1 MILLY
6 NSFYTYWLDYFF
18 QSISTKGA
26 IINNEEQKVKDKPK
40 EKKIYLSD
48 NKNDDKQKKSVDYM
62 KKMIVKS
69 ALFTYTGERLSGIEY
84 DLFYRYL
91 ESRTKP
97 NKSPNSFNLRIERIY
112 NAVVS
117 LYSDFIQDYGDILI
131 TTKSMMNQTQTKN
144 VATTNKS

>member
-1 MILLY
+1 M
-6 NSFYTYWLDYFF
+6 
-18 QSISTKGA
+18 
-26 IINNEEQKVKDKPK
+26 
-40 EKKIYLSD
+40 SD

-69 ALFTYTGERLSGIEY
+69 ALFTYTGENLSGIEY

-117 LYSDFIQDYGDILI
+117 LYSDFIQDYGDILT
-131 TTKSMMNQTQTKN
+131 TTKSMINHAQTKN

>member
-1 MILLY
+1 M
-6 NSFYTYWLDYFF
+6 NS
-18 QSISTKGA
+18 
-26 IINNEEQKVKDKPK
+26 EEQKSKDKPK

-117 LYSDFIQDYGDILI
+117 LYSDFIQDYGDILT
-131 TTKSMMNQTQTKN
+131 TTKSMMKQTQTKN
-144 VATTNKS
+144 VATINKS

>member
-1 MILLY
+1 M
-6 NSFYTYWLDYFF
+6 
-18 QSISTKGA
+18 
-26 IINNEEQKVKDKPK
+26 NNEEQKNKDKPK

-62 KKMIVKS
+62 NKMIVKS
-69 ALFTYTGERLSGIEY
+69 ALFTYTGEKLSGIEY

-91 ESRTKP
+91 ESKTKP

-117 LYSDFIQDYGDILI
+117 LYSDFIQDYGDILT
-131 TTKSMMNQTQTKN
+131 TTKSMLNKAQIKN
-144 VATTNKS
+144 VATTNKN

>member
-1 MILLY
+1 M
-6 NSFYTYWLDYFF
+6 
-18 QSISTKGA
+18 
-26 IINNEEQKVKDKPK
+26 NNEEQKSKDKPK

-62 KKMIVKS
+62 KKTIVKS
-69 ALFTYTGERLSGIEY
+69 ALLTYTGEKLSGIEY
-84 DLFYRYL
+84 ELFYRYL

-117 LYSDFIQDYGDILI
+117 LYSDFIQDYGDILT
-131 TTKSMMNQTQTKN
+131 TTKSMMNQPQTKN
-144 VATTNKS
+144 VATTNKSELLHN

>member
-1 MILLY
+1 M
-6 NSFYTYWLDYFF
+6 
-18 QSISTKGA
+18 
-26 IINNEEQKVKDKPK
+26 NNEEHKDKPK

-117 LYSDFIQDYGDILI
+117 LYSDFIQDYGDILT

>member
-1 MILLY
+1 M
-6 NSFYTYWLDYFF
+6 
-18 QSISTKGA
+18 
-26 IINNEEQKVKDKPK
+26 NNEEQKNKDKPK

-62 KKMIVKS
+62 KKTIVKS

-117 LYSDFIQDYGDILI
+117 LYSDFIQDYGDILT